1 MEQTELTPIQEE
13 AKKRNNKNNALTIKI
28 ILIALLIIVLII
40 PITMVQNMIMERNK
54 TANEASAEVQ
64 QKWSKPQNITGPILV
79 IPYKE
84 YIEQENKMRQTDI
97 RYLYILPEKLQ
108 ISGNIETENLKRG
121 LYDIVVYRSSIKLS
135 GSFDFTDLQQKN
147 ITGQQLLLNEAKLTI
162 GISDLHGITEQVEGK
177 WKDEI
182 LSFNPG
188 VNNPLIL
195 SGVSCPIS
203 LSNMEEE
210 IPFGINLRIKG
221 SESAMF
227 TPLGKTTLVSLK
239 SNCSTPSFTG
249 AFLPENREVAE
260 NGFSA
265 TWKILNLNRNYPQ
278 VFTGENWSIDLND
291 STFGVNLLLPVDQ
304 YQKSIRSIKYAFLI
318 IILTFVICFFVEVL
332 HKKNIN
338 PFQYLLIGLALC
350 LFYTLLVSIS
360 EHLNFT
366 LSYVIATT
374 MTIGLLTF
382 YLSGI
387 LKIKKTAITIGGM
400 LLLLYTY
407 IFILIQ
413 MEIYALLV
421 GSIGL
426 FIILAII
433 MYCSLKINWNT
444 PINKR

>member
-13 AKKRNNKNNALTIKI
+13 AKKGNNKNNALTIKI
-28 ILIALLIIVLII
+28 FLIALLIIVLII

-203 LSNMEEE
+203 LSNMEEK

-260 NGFSA
+260 NGFLA

-332 HKKNIN
+332 QKKNIN

-366 LSYVIATT
+366 LSYAIATT

>member
-1 MEQTELTPIQEE
+1 
-13 AKKRNNKNNALTIKI
+13 
-28 ILIALLIIVLII
+28 
-40 PITMVQNMIMERNK
+40 
-54 TANEASAEVQ
+54 
-64 QKWSKPQNITGPILV
+64 
-79 IPYKE
+79 
-84 YIEQENKMRQTDI
+84 
-97 RYLYILPEKLQ
+97 
-108 ISGNIETENLKRG
+108 
-121 LYDIVVYRSSIKLS
+121 
-135 GSFDFTDLQQKN
+135 
-147 ITGQQLLLNEAKLTI
+147 
-162 GISDLHGITEQVEGK
+162 
-177 WKDEI
+177 
-182 LSFNPG
+182 
-188 VNNPLIL
+188 
-195 SGVSCPIS
+195 
-203 LSNMEEE
+203 
-210 IPFGINLRIKG
+210 
-221 SESAMF
+221 MF

-332 HKKNIN
+332 QKKNIN

>member
-13 AKKRNNKNNALTIKI
+13 AKKKNNKNNALTIKI

-40 PITMVQNMIMERNK
+40 PITMVQNMVMERNK

-108 ISGNIETENLKRG
+108 ISGNIETKNLKRG

-203 LSNMEEE
+203 LSNMKEE
-210 IPFGINLRIKG
+210 IPFDINLRIKG

-260 NGFSA
+260 NGFLA

-332 HKKNIN
+332 QKKNIN

-366 LSYVIATT
+366 LSYAIATT

>member
-13 AKKRNNKNNALTIKI
+13 AKKGNNKNNALTIKI

>member
-13 AKKRNNKNNALTIKI
+13 AKKGNNKNNALTIKI

-54 TANEASAEVQ
+54 IANDASAEVQ

-203 LSNMEEE
+203 LSNMKEE
-210 IPFGINLRIKG
+210 IPFDINLRIKG

-260 NGFSA
+260 NGFLA

-332 HKKNIN
+332 QKKNIN

-366 LSYVIATT
+366 LSYAIATT

>member
-13 AKKRNNKNNALTIKI
+13 VRKRNNKSNAVTIKI
-28 ILIALLIIVLII
+28 ILIALLIIALII
-40 PITMVQNMIMERNK
+40 PITMVQNMITERNR

-64 QKWSKPQNITGPILV
+64 QKWSKPQNITGPMLV

-84 YIEQENKMRQTDI
+84 YIEQENKTRQAEI
-97 RYLYILPEKLQ
+97 RYLYILPEELH
-108 ISGNIETENLKRG
+108 ISGNLETEDLKRG
-121 LYDIVVYRSSIKLS
+121 LYDIVVYRSSLKLT
-135 GSFDFTDLQQKN
+135 GSFDIAYLQQKK
-147 ITGQQLLLNEAKLTI
+147 ITGQEFLLNEAKLI
-162 GISDLHGITEQVEGK
+162 VGISDLRGITEQVEGK
-177 WKDEI
+177 WKNET
-182 LSFNPG
+182 LSFNSG
-188 VNNPLIL
+188 VDNLLIF
-195 SGVSCPIS
+195 SGVSCSVS
-203 LSNMEEE
+203 LSDRDEDV
-210 IPFGINLRIKG
+210 PFNIDLRIKG
-221 SESAMF
+221 SESVMF
-227 TPLGKTTLVSLK
+227 TPLGETTLVSLK

-249 AFLPENREVAE
+249 AFLPESRQVSE

-278 VFTGENWSIDLND
+278 VFTAEKWNIDLND
-291 STFGVNLLLPVDQ
+291 SSFGVNLLLPVDQ

-318 IILTFVICFFVEVL
+318 IILTFVICFFAEVL
-332 HKKNIN
+332 QKKNIH

-360 EHLNFT
+360 EHLNFS
-366 LSYVIATT
+366 LSYAIATI

-387 LKIKKTAITIGGM
+387 FKIKKTAITIGGM

>member
-1 MEQTELTPIQEE
+1 
-13 AKKRNNKNNALTIKI
+13 
-28 ILIALLIIVLII
+28 
-40 PITMVQNMIMERNK
+40 
-54 TANEASAEVQ
+54 
-64 QKWSKPQNITGPILV
+64 
-79 IPYKE
+79 
-84 YIEQENKMRQTDI
+84 
-97 RYLYILPEKLQ
+97 
-108 ISGNIETENLKRG
+108 
-121 LYDIVVYRSSIKLS
+121 
-135 GSFDFTDLQQKN
+135 
-147 ITGQQLLLNEAKLTI
+147 
-162 GISDLHGITEQVEGK
+162 
-177 WKDEI
+177 
-182 LSFNPG
+182 
-188 VNNPLIL
+188 
-195 SGVSCPIS
+195 
-203 LSNMEEE
+203 MEEK

-227 TPLGKTTLVSLK
+227 TPLGKTTFVSLK

-278 VFTGENWSIDLND
+278 VFIGENWSIDLND

-332 HKKNIN
+332 QKKNIN

>member
-13 AKKRNNKNNALTIKI
+13 AKKGNNKNNALTIKI

-54 TANEASAEVQ
+54 TANDASAEVQ

-97 RYLYILPEKLQ
+97 RYLYILPEKLH

-195 SGVSCPIS
+195 SGVSCSIS
-203 LSNMEEE
+203 LSNMEEK

-227 TPLGKTTLVSLK
+227 TPLGKTTFVSLK

-278 VFTGENWSIDLND
+278 VFIGENWSIDLND

-332 HKKNIN
+332 QKKNIN

>member
-13 AKKRNNKNNALTIKI
+13 AKKGNNKNNALTIKI

-210 IPFGINLRIKG
+210 MPFGINLRIKG

>member
-13 AKKRNNKNNALTIKI
+13 AKKGNNKNNALTIKI

-54 TANEASAEVQ
+54 TANDASAEVQ

-210 IPFGINLRIKG
+210 IPKG
-221 SESAMF
+221 
-227 TPLGKTTLVSLK
+227 
-239 SNCSTPSFTG
+239 
-249 AFLPENREVAE
+249 
-260 NGFSA
+260 
-265 TWKILNLNRNYPQ
+265 
-278 VFTGENWSIDLND
+278 
-291 STFGVNLLLPVDQ
+291 
-304 YQKSIRSIKYAFLI
+304 
-318 IILTFVICFFVEVL
+318 
-332 HKKNIN
+332 
-338 PFQYLLIGLALC
+338 
-350 LFYTLLVSIS
+350 
-360 EHLNFT
+360 
-366 LSYVIATT
+366 
-374 MTIGLLTF
+374 
-382 YLSGI
+382 
-387 LKIKKTAITIGGM
+387 
-400 LLLLYTY
+400 
-407 IFILIQ
+407 
-413 MEIYALLV
+413 
-421 GSIGL
+421 
-426 FIILAII
+426 
-433 MYCSLKINWNT
+433 
-444 PINKR
+444 

>member
-13 AKKRNNKNNALTIKI
+13 AKKGNNKNNALTIKI

-332 HKKNIN
+332 QKKNIN

>member
-13 AKKRNNKNNALTIKI
+13 AKKKNNKNNALTIKI

-40 PITMVQNMIMERNK
+40 PITMVQNMVMERNK

-332 HKKNIN
+332 QKKNIN

>member
-13 AKKRNNKNNALTIKI
+13 AKKGNNKNNALTIKI

-54 TANEASAEVQ
+54 TANDASAEVQ

-332 HKKNIN
+332 QKKNIN

>member
-1 MEQTELTPIQEE
+1 M
-13 AKKRNNKNNALTIKI
+13 
-28 ILIALLIIVLII
+28 
-40 PITMVQNMIMERNK
+40 
-54 TANEASAEVQ
+54 
-64 QKWSKPQNITGPILV
+64 
-79 IPYKE
+79 
-84 YIEQENKMRQTDI
+84 
-97 RYLYILPEKLQ
+97 
-108 ISGNIETENLKRG
+108 
-121 LYDIVVYRSSIKLS
+121 
-135 GSFDFTDLQQKN
+135 
-147 ITGQQLLLNEAKLTI
+147 
-162 GISDLHGITEQVEGK
+162 HGITEQVEGK

-249 AFLPENREVAE
+249 AFLPENREVDE

>member
-13 AKKRNNKNNALTIKI
+13 AKKGNNKNNALTIKI

-54 TANEASAEVQ
+54 TANDASAEVQ

-203 LSNMEEE
+203 LSYMEEE

-332 HKKNIN
+332 QKKNIN

>member
-13 AKKRNNKNNALTIKI
+13 AKKGNNKNNALTIKI

-54 TANEASAEVQ
+54 TTNDASAEVQ

-84 YIEQENKMRQTDI
+84 YIEQENKIRQTDI

-203 LSNMEEE
+203 LSNIEEE

-332 HKKNIN
+332 QKKNIN

-360 EHLNFT
+360 EHFNFT
-366 LSYVIATT
+366 LSYAIATT

>member
-13 AKKRNNKNNALTIKI
+13 AKKGNNKNNALTIKI

-54 TANEASAEVQ
+54 TANDASAEVQ

-332 HKKNIN
+332 QKKDIN

-366 LSYVIATT
+366 FSYVIATT

>member
-13 AKKRNNKNNALTIKI
+13 AKKGNNKNNALTIKI

-54 TANEASAEVQ
+54 TANDASAEVQ

-278 VFTGENWSIDLND
+278 VFTEENWSIDLND

-332 HKKNIN
+332 QKKNIN

-413 MEIYALLV
+413 MEIYTLLV